1 MSIRMVF
8 AALVSSH
15 KGNTPAVQLLSPSTI
30 CLFHYLPLSL
40 SLSLSS
46 LYTLLLLAA
55 H

>member
-30 CLFHYLPLSL
+30 CLFHYLPLSV
-40 SLSLSS
+40 SLSS
-46 LYTLLLLAA
+46 LYTSLLLAA